1 MECSPVATLDDGDES
16 IDEWGE
22 GRGGGGDEG
31 GIGGSCTATIG
42 VGGVLVLSTS
52 LRVVVVVVGDG
63 CLSDMSVRR
72 EKTMILNKQRDTGE

>member
-1 MECSPVATLDDGDES
+1 MTWDDGDES
-16 IDEWGE
+16 IDEWGGE

-52 LRVVVVVVGDG
+52 LSVVVVVGDG

-72 EKTMILNKQRDTGE
+72 EKDDDIEQTTRYR